1 MYCGSC
7 LRDNALA
14 GALIRAGHKVTLI
27 PLFSPLRTDIANHT
41 EGGPVFFGGI
51 NIYLQ
56 HALRLFRKT
65 PRMFD
70 WLLDRNWLLNAAT
83 NHGGSTPPVQLVDL
97 TLDLLQGETGG
108 VAKEARRLMEFVKHD
123 PKPDVV
129 TLPNLMFL
137 GIAQMLH
144 EELKVPVVC
153 ELTGE
158 DIFLDALGE
167 TGGAKV
173 RAAIQSKVGY
183 VRKFVATSAH
193 YADRM
198 AEYLG
203 ISRNSIAVVYPGLP
217 QEFLTALPPQRDNV
231 AGRPP
236 TIGYL
241 ARICPEKGLE
251 HLVDAATLLRERA
264 GFADVQ
270 LRVAGYLGK
279 RDQRFFQSLQ
289 KKIDQSPLRDGFT
302 YLGEVDQ
309 AGKIGLLDSIDVF
322 SVPAVYPE
330 AKGIYLLEAF
340 ASGVAVVQP
349 NRGSFPELLQK
360 TNGGILTKADDAA
373 ALADGLAELLQN
385 HDSRLAHGQSARQ
398 VVLGQFTD
406 ARMAEQMLQVFEEA
420 RA

>member
-83 NHGGSTPPVQLVDL
+83 KHGGSTPPEQLVDL

-108 VAKEARRLMEFVKHD
+108 VAKEARRLMEFLKHD

-129 TLPNLMFL
+129 TLPNLMFI
-137 GIAQMLH
+137 GIAQMLR

-167 TGGAKV
+167 NGSAKV
-173 RAAIQSKVGY
+173 RAAIQSKVGF
-183 VRKFVATSAH
+183 VNKFVATSSH

-203 ISRNSIAVVYPGLP
+203 VSRDHIAVVYPGLP
-217 QEFLTALPPQRDNV
+217 QEFLSALPSQRSNA

-251 HLVDAATLLRERA
+251 YLVDAVINLRSRPD
-264 GFADVQ
+264 FADVQ

-279 RDQRFFQSLQ
+279 RDQPFFQSLL
-289 KKIDQSPLRDGFT
+289 KKIDNSPLRGGFV

-309 AGKIGLLDSIDVF
+309 AGKIELLDSIDVF

-340 ASGVAVVQP
+340 ASGVAAVQP
-349 NRGSFPELLQK
+349 NRGSFPELMRI
-360 TNGGILTKADDAA
+360 TDGGILTQADDAA

-385 HDSRLAHGQSARQ
+385 QDRRIAHGKAARQ
-398 VVLGQFTD
+398 VVHQEFTD
-406 ARMAEQMLQVFEEA
+406 SRMAEQMLKIFEEV